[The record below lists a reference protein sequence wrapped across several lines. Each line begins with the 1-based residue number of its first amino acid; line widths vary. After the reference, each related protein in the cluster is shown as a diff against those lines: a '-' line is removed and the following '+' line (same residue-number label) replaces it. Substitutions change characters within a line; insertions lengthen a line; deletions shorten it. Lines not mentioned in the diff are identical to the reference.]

1 MSWQMA
7 VVGALGVAQF
17 QQQGAIGK
25 YNQAVQNRKSEVL
38 KQEAKAIEQ
47 QKEFDL
53 YQFNKQFQKL
63 EGSQTVAAAKA
74 GVTVGTGT
82 DYNIKLSNAL
92 EAELQK
98 NIIEYNAN
106 IGIARKMEESNF
118 AVISGQIK
126 RQEAKLAQLKTLT
139 DTGTSLLTMSSGSLG
154 TTSSY
159 GSTGSNRMIIG
170 STGTM
175 GGGV

>member
-25 YNQAVQNRKSEVL
+25 YNQAVQNRKSEVI

-98 NIIEYNAN
+98 SIIERRDHNVC
-106 IGIARKMEESNF
+106 S
-118 AVISGQIK
+118 
-126 RQEAKLAQLKTLT
+126 
-139 DTGTSLLTMSSGSLG
+139 
-154 TTSSY
+154 
-159 GSTGSNRMIIG
+159 
-170 STGTM
+170 
-175 GGGV
+175 